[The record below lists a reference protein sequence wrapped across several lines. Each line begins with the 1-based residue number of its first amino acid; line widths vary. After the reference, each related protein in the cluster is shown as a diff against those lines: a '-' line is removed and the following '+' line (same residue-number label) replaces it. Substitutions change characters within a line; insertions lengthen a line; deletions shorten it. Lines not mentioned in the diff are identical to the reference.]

1 MLSQKHC
8 FQHPQTVLVQA
19 VYEGDL
25 VHRLPGDPSTMSP
38 VERTFSKCVDWVARE
53 LQHPPQSQDPSSQL
67 VAESPQASQ
76 AQAPGSSFTRV
87 VVADLKPE
95 VLQQISDADRY
106 ATVCRDLAHLY
117 HYYLHGEHGNR
128 LHTAANQEAAAQ
140 QGGSRPNSASSD
152 AGQGKAARPTVL
164 PSGQKLPDIVIE
176 HAVEGQ
182 PEWYAHLVDV
192 DDDPES
198 LYLRSQQAELQFS
211 LTVPDHGVVSGVLWY
226 FPYQDDTETM
236 PLEQHPML
244 YTTAQNAI
252 PTQLT
257 QAGPSQHTQLPAGTQ
272 APFGN
277 VRLYTILNHI

>member
-1 MLSQKHC
+1 M
-8 FQHPQTVLVQA
+8 QA

-38 VERTFSKCVDWVARE
+38 VERTFSKCADWVARE
-53 LQHPPQSQDPSSQL
+53 LQQLPQPQDPSSQL
-67 VAESPQASQ
+67 VAESPQDSQ
-76 AQAPGSSFTRV
+76 APPPGSSFTRV
-87 VVADLKPE
+87 VIADLKPE

-128 LHTAANQEAAAQ
+128 LHTVVSQGPDAQ
-140 QGGSRPNSASSD
+140 HGGSRPNSASSD
-152 AGQGKAARPTVL
+152 REQQKAARPTVL

-182 PEWYAHLVDV
+182 PEWSAHLVDV

-211 LTVPDHGVVSGVLWY
+211 LTVPDHGIVSGVLWY
-226 FPYQDDTETM
+226 FPYQDDTETV

-244 YTTAQNAI
+244 YTTAPNAG

-257 QAGPSQHTQLPAGTQ
+257 QPGPSQHTQLPAGTQ
-272 APFGN
+272 APFGDLS
-277 VRLYTILNHI
+277 LYADHESSQAACPGACAAVK